1 MLRINL
7 AVDKKKPEKNL
18 PACRE
23 RRRNPRISAP
33 FPVCVRGITEDGE
46 RAQFQAELENL
57 SSGGLFLR
65 TDRNLREWK
74 RLLFVMRLSLD
85 RNPENPAAVV
95 AARGEIL
102 RTQAGSRK
110 CAGYAVA
117 LKSRRF
123 V

>member
-7 AVDKKKPEKNL
+7 AVDKRNTRSNL
-18 PACRE
+18 SERRE
-23 RRRNPRISAP
+23 RRRTLRMSAP
-33 FPVCVRGITEDGE
+33 FPVWVRGLTENGE
-46 RAQFQAELENL
+46 RGQFQAELENL

-65 TDRNLREWK
+65 TDRDLRKWK

-85 RNPENPAAVV
+85 RNQESPAAVV

-102 RTQAGSRK
+102 RTQTGSPN
-110 CAGYAVA
+110 CTGYAVA